1 MSTRFIGKSLERVE
15 DSRLLRGQG
24 RYVDDMRL
32 PGMLH
37 ACFVRSTQAH
47 ARVLQIDTAAA
58 LGAPGVR
65 AVFTAKDFGVLG
77 QKRMAMPFP
86 DPRIQLSKTQYPLA
100 LDEVCYVGEAV
111 AVVIAEDR
119 YAAEDG
125 AALVEVEYEPL
136 SVVSDCRK
144 ALDAQTGIAHSGEQ
158 SNLVGTIEARFGD
171 VDKAF
176 DEAAVVLREHID
188 MHRGGGHSMECRGVV
203 AMAEPGNDGLQVWTS
218 TQSPH
223 AARRLIA
230 AHLGWD
236 EPRVRVITP
245 DVGGGFGPKA
255 VFYPEELVL
264 PMLAL
269 RLGVPVKWIED
280 RREHF
285 VSTTQQR
292 EQIWDIEIAAA
303 ADGKILALR
312 GRAVHDNGA
321 YLPYGLVLA
330 QSSLWPFPGPYAMP
344 ALNLAIDVVFTNMVP
359 TSPVR
364 GAGRP
369 YAAFVI
375 ERCIDSVAQKL
386 RLDPAEV
393 RRVNFVRED
402 QFPYATGMLY
412 RDGSKTTYDS
422 GNFDE
427 CLQQAV
433 KLSRYDDFDSRR
445 QASARQG
452 RLRGIGMASYVED
465 TGLGPFEGVTVRV
478 LPTGMVQVLTG
489 AAGQGQGHATILAQ
503 ICADRLGVSPEWVS
517 VISGDTGRFPYG
529 LGTIGSRIAVTAGS
543 SAFQAAG
550 EVAQKA
556 LRFAALQLKVEAST
570 LSLSDGFVLDA
581 SGART
586 ARLALGDIARALA
599 GIPGVPLP
607 GGLDPGLESTAY
619 ASISGPATAS
629 GTHIAE
635 VEVDPATGAVV
646 ILDYVVAHDCG
657 KMLNPLL
664 VEGQVIGGVVHG
676 IGNAFFE
683 RMVYDNAG
691 QPLSTNYGEF
701 LLPTATE
708 IPAIR
713 IAHVET
719 SSPLN
724 PLGAKGAG
732 ESGTIPAAAALIGAV
747 ENALRE
753 FNVKI
758 SRHPIS
764 PQDIVEFIEL
774 GKAQGACE

>member
-1 MSTRFIGKSLERVE
+1 MNTRFIGKSLERVE

-47 ARVLQIDTAAA
+47 ARVLEIDSTTA
-58 LGAPGVR
+58 LGVPGVR
-65 AVFTAKDFGVLG
+65 AVFTAKDFGELG
-77 QKRMAMPFP
+77 QRRMALPFP

-111 AVVIAEDR
+111 AVVIAQDR

-125 AALVEVEYEPL
+125 AALVEVEYGPL

-144 ALDAQTGIAHSGEQ
+144 ALDAQAGIAHVGAHN
-158 SNLVGTIEARFGD
+158 NLVGTIDARFGD
-171 VDKAF
+171 VKKAF
-176 DEAAVVLREHID
+176 DDAALVLREHID
-188 MHRGGGHSMECRGVV
+188 MHRGGCHAMECRGVV
-203 AMAEPGNDGLQVWTS
+203 AMAEPGNDGIEVWTS

-223 AARRLIA
+223 HVRRLIA

-255 VFYPEELVL
+255 VFYPEELVV
-264 PMLAL
+264 PMLSL
-269 RLGVPVKWIED
+269 KLGAPVKWIED

-292 EQIWDIEIAAA
+292 EQVWDIEVAAA

-330 QSSLWPFPGPYAMP
+330 RSSLWPFPGPYALP
-344 ALNLAIDVVFTNMVP
+344 SLDLTIDVVFTNMVP

-369 YAAFVI
+369 YAAFVM
-375 ERCIDSVAQKL
+375 ERCMDSVAQEL

-393 RRVNFVRED
+393 RRVNFVKAD

-412 RDGSKTTYDS
+412 RDGSRTTYDS
-422 GNFDE
+422 GNFEE
-427 CLQQAV
+427 CLQQAL

-445 QASARQG
+445 QASARRG
-452 RLRGIGMASYVED
+452 CLRGIGMASYVED
-465 TGLGPFEGVTVRV
+465 TGLGPFEGITVRV

-489 AAGQGQGHATILAQ
+489 AAGQGQGHATILTQ
-503 ICADRLGVSPEWVS
+503 ICADRLGVSPERVS

-529 LGTIGSRIAVTAGS
+529 LGTIGSRIAVAAGS

-556 LRFAALQLKVEAST
+556 LKFAALELDVKASM
-570 LSLSDGFVLDA
+570 LSLGDGFVLDA

-586 ARLALGDIARALA
+586 QLALGDIARALA

-607 GGLDPGLESTAY
+607 GGLDPGLESTGY
-619 ASISGPATAS
+619 APISGPATAS

-635 VEVDPATGAVV
+635 VEVDPATGAVH

-664 VEGQVIGGVVHG
+664 VEGQIIGGVVHG

-683 RMVYDNAG
+683 RMVYDDAG
-691 QPLSTNYGEF
+691 QPLSTNYGEY

-708 IPAIR
+708 IPTIR
-713 IAHVET
+713 LAHVE
-719 SSPLN
+719 SPSPLN
-724 PLGAKGAG
+724 PLGAKGTG